1 MEKVHHIAIIKT
13 IHIYSQIH
21 RHTHLDIQYTMCKCI
36 SCVNLFSNFSNWKFS
51 NSVMMSCVH
60 LAHSF
65 MLLSVRC
72 ICFMYLL
79 TSSQLLYFLPTAA
92 SCHLNSLCDRLLS
105 YLPLHTLAPSMF
117 SILTYIHI
125 VHSVPCICFNI
136 FISYSLSC
144 ITSSIMC
151 IPAFVGLLMCL
162 HVRSHML
169 TIK

>member
-105 YLPLHTLAPSMF
+105 RICHFTLSHHLCSQSLHTF
-117 SILTYIHI
+117 T
-125 VHSVPCICFNI
+125 
-136 FISYSLSC
+136 SC
-144 ITSSIMC
+144 IPSPVYASIYLFL
-151 IPAFVGLLMCL
+151 ILFLALHLLLCVFLHLWVYWCVCMWEATCL
-162 HVRSHML
+162 L
-169 TIK
+169 